1 VSISSFIGNETNLV
15 RVVHFSFPTFSL
27 LLNSRDRQF
36 GGDPLSS
43 SDAGGCGEP
52 RSHRPPSLLV
62 FRLVFLK
69 FLGLGFLL
77 SSAAYGLEAVAG
89 GAELR
94 DALGGAM
101 RGLAHPKALA
111 SSLPLLRRP
120 YLEGGCGM
128 WCGREVG
135 LSTLLVAP
143 TLAIFL
149 DLVKQHG
156 GAALNPSSLMVS
168 LRFLVSESLRRQ
180 IRNPQAGT
188 DGGDVGL
195 ADARCFWLLY
205 VGVGSDVGG
214 RLSLCPFLCGT
225 VGFHNGI
232 PWGGG
237 GRIFWSVVASQPPA
251 TNGFSSPPVLKTTAD
266 IRSTFMMHLSGVAG
280 CEILRH
286 CQGLTPLVE
295 GGGGFGGSPA
305 SSGGSKI
312 V

>member
-1 VSISSFIGNETNLV
+1 MRALVPSLGMETDLV

-168 LRFLVSESLRRQ
+168 LRFLVSESLRR
-180 IRNPQAGT
+180 
-188 DGGDVGL
+188 
-195 ADARCFWLLY
+195 
-205 VGVGSDVGG
+205 
-214 RLSLCPFLCGT
+214 
-225 VGFHNGI
+225 
-232 PWGGG
+232 
-237 GRIFWSVVASQPPA
+237 
-251 TNGFSSPPVLKTTAD
+251 
-266 IRSTFMMHLSGVAG
+266 
-280 CEILRH
+280 
-286 CQGLTPLVE
+286 
-295 GGGGFGGSPA
+295 
-305 SSGGSKI
+305 
-312 V
+312 